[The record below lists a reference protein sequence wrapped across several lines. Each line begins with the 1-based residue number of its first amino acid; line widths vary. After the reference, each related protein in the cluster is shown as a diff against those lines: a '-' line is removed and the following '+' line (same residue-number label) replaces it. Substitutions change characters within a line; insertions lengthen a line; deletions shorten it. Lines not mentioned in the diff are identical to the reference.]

1 MAKKVVE
8 RLEEFYQYY
17 PTVVVVVTAHSG
29 DRDNAMAAAWH
40 SPISRDPPLYGVA
53 ITPTKFTFKLAME
66 SGEFGINFLPLDKAH
81 LIANV
86 GGSKGEKIDK
96 FETFG
101 IAMERGIKTGVPLL
115 GDAYAAYECR
125 IVDHHKSLGDH
136 DWIVGEIVAI
146 HMDEEAFTQDQLL
159 NLERLN
165 PALYLGRD
173 RYVAPDKGSL
183 RLVERPKG

>member
-1 MAKKVVE
+1 MAKKVTE
-8 RLEEFYQYY
+8 HMEEFYQHY

-66 SGEFGINFLPLDKAH
+66 SGEFGINFLPLEKAH
-81 LIANV
+81 LIASV

-101 IAMERGIKTGVPLL
+101 IARERGVKTGVPLL
-115 GDAYAAYECR
+115 RDAYAASECR
-125 IVDHHKSLGDH
+125 IVDHKSLGDH
-136 DWIVGEIVAI
+136 EWIVGEIVAI

-159 NLERLN
+159 NLEVLN
-165 PALYLGRD
+165 PALYMGQD